1 MFVIIRAEYDGR
13 PASAIPSFF
22 RGRKYNGRLA
32 LRRGESR
39 VTSLE
44 ARVRRLQLSERGRA
58 MLNAGPWSCPFA
70 PHEGQKAWKS
80 GRSQNEGIPEPSWI
94 CLMTISSDFIVT
106 LPNLHELTLSS
117 SFPSFQNIYHVSNL
131 PKPIGGSSLFQV
143 GRAS

>member
-1 MFVIIRAEYDGR
+1 MTCDSSVSEKLTNKFRMCSLFSNSERNGSMGQR
-13 PASAIPSFF
+13 TSAIPSFF

-80 GRSQNEGIPEPSWI
+80 ARSQNEGIPEANSQPVA
-94 CLMTISSDFIVT
+94 LGERPQAFI
-106 LPNLHELTLSS
+106 
-117 SFPSFQNIYHVSNL
+117 
-131 PKPIGGSSLFQV
+131 
-143 GRAS
+143 R

>member
-80 GRSQNEGIPEPSWI
+80 GRSQNEGIPEG
-94 CLMTISSDFIVT
+94 IV
-106 LPNLHELTLSS
+106 LSGRA
-117 SFPSFQNIYHVSNL
+117 PGRACIINENIYGAKRRGDLVDQRGNA
-131 PKPIGGSSLFQV
+131 V
-143 GRAS
+143 GFL

>member
-1 MFVIIRAEYDGR
+1 MSLCGPYPLLTLYRNSGCRVM
-13 PASAIPSFF
+13 SAGAQLSPHFF

-80 GRSQNEGIPEPSWI
+80 ARSQNEGIPEVPT
-94 CLMTISSDFIVT
+94 C
-106 LPNLHELTLSS
+106 
-117 SFPSFQNIYHVSNL
+117 Y
-131 PKPIGGSSLFQV
+131 GSEQGSA
-143 GRAS
+143 ASCPLRLRCEW

>member
-1 MFVIIRAEYDGR
+1 MKAQCG
-13 PASAIPSFF
+13 SAIPSFF

-80 GRSQNEGIPEPSWI
+80 GRSQNEGIPEDYRLFGLSYFRAKSNCKRAPF
-94 CLMTISSDFIVT
+94 SDDVEDVARKGDT
-106 LPNLHELTLSS
+106 SRHYSTS
-117 SFPSFQNIYHVSNL
+117 YHTNS
-131 PKPIGGSSLFQV
+131 
-143 GRAS
+143 

>member
-1 MFVIIRAEYDGR
+1 MWA
-13 PASAIPSFF
+13 ASAIPSFF

-80 GRSQNEGIPEPSWI
+80 ARSQNEGIPEDI
-94 CLMTISSDFIVT
+94 RKRYDDAATIAKSRKSC
-106 LPNLHELTLSS
+106 S
-117 SFPSFQNIYHVSNL
+117 
-131 PKPIGGSSLFQV
+131 
-143 GRAS
+143 

>member
-80 GRSQNEGIPEPSWI
+80 GRSQNEGIPEAED
-94 CLMTISSDFIVT
+94 T
-106 LPNLHELTLSS
+106 
-117 SFPSFQNIYHVSNL
+117 
-131 PKPIGGSSLFQV
+131 PKRQTSTATPAEPGDLLRILGIL
-143 GRAS
+143 

>member
-1 MFVIIRAEYDGR
+1 MLREDVRAACTTSELPHRTATSPTCLSMDISTS
-13 PASAIPSFF
+13 SAIPSFF

-80 GRSQNEGIPEPSWI
+80 GRSQNEGIPEP
-94 CLMTISSDFIVT
+94 
-106 LPNLHELTLSS
+106 
-117 SFPSFQNIYHVSNL
+117 
-131 PKPIGGSSLFQV
+131 
-143 GRAS
+143 